1 MQSPLNG
8 CEIREVR
15 LSTNVN
21 ECPVINIP
29 VGRKETY
36 YTWLVDSGAPIN
48 VIDEMSFKSEFPDIP
63 LLKISPNVN
72 FKTADGSP
80 LQMKGS
86 FFTTFWFGKQ
96 PYEDEVFVCQGVTK
110 TRLLGTSLLSKFPQ
124 WGIDN
129 LNELFTLGDI
139 KISLVSSMGRCPR
152 NCDVSLVKGV
162 TIPAKSY
169 CFVKAALPNHYNP
182 TEFVFRPDDKVFSSK
197 KVLIPTC
204 LVTNSVYDGNILL
217 KIVNP
222 YPMERTLGKGAK
234 LGKVISNTDEYDFPL
249 PVEELGKSINNIQT
263 SSANEMELALK
274 KNYPEIYN
282 MYMESL
288 KGLDEVYRK
297 ELLHILYKY
306 RDVFS
311 TDDCD
316 IGSTT
321 LIKHRIVPKSNKVVY
336 RRQYKHSE
344 EQHRQIDAEVE
355 KLLKSGVIRESM
367 SPFNNPILMVPK
379 KEPGKW
385 RFCLDCRY
393 INDLTEN
400 EYFPIPRIDD
410 AMDSLAGADIFTV
423 LDMTS
428 GYHQVPLDEE
438 TSDMCAFSTR
448 KGHYQYTR
456 LPMGLRNSGMTFQ
469 KMVTLL
475 MAGMLHEEVLAY
487 LDDCIL
493 YSKSTHHH
501 LKLLKEV
508 LSRFKNAGLKLKPKK
523 CKLFRKEIVYL
534 GFLVNAEGIRPNPD
548 AAKKIREL
556 KEPTC
561 VYDVQQ
567 FLGKVNYYRKF
578 IPKLAEIAHPLY
590 ELTKTKQKNKFQ
602 WNAEHQS
609 AFDQLK
615 SLLCSGQVMGHP
627 RFDQDFILD
636 VDASDFALG
645 IELSQVDENGDER
658 PIYYGSRHLEKA
670 EKNYSATARETLA
683 AVFGCEYF
691 AQYLQG
697 RKFILRTDHNP
708 LVWLRDMKNPK
719 RPYNGWIVR
728 LEQFNYIIKYRRG
741 KDHVNADFNSRIQPT
756 DDDMG
761 RRSIGVQ
768 TITCAQVD
776 ATDDKKPWCSYIPYS
791 SEDLVNVQ
799 DDANKDGT
807 YSALVETTVT
817 SKNEVKH
824 HIASDGIKQDPTH
837 SALNETAMKQPKDKV
852 SHQKESNGMEPDEN
866 HSALVEAAMKPPN
879 NRSNLVKDT
888 PGMLAEAT
896 ARIES
901 DGKVCE
907 VTREPS
913 KFLVDRQNEDA
924 NIGPLIQKMVHPE
937 DKVEFTEKGER
948 LWRIRKNLELKEGL
962 LIRKHKLSAG
972 RLPIEQIVLPD
983 SMKEMVLE
991 SLHDDI
997 LSGHLGVKKTLARIK
1012 LRYYWPGY
1020 IDDVEKWCQSCMVC
1034 QKRKSPQSLNIPP
1047 LQSIGTGQGPFE
1059 QIALDILKLP
1069 RTTRG
1074 NQFALVIEDYF
1085 SKWVEV
1091 FPLQRTIAPSVAQC
1105 VLNGWVSR
1113 FGCPYTILSDQG
1125 QEFESMLFKE
1135 LNDAIQTSKLR
1146 TTAYHPRTDGM
1157 VERCNRTLI
1166 DILSKFATT
1175 EPDWDLKLPL
1185 VLFAIRTSEHAST
1198 GFSPFLLTYGKEARI
1213 PWDIVYGA
1221 PSPQPLPRDEWVASR
1236 KKDMETIF
1244 QMVQLNTKKAQ
1255 KHQKTYYDRNLKC
1268 KFQTFEKDDLIMVC
1282 DPAARSKEGKLNN
1295 PWSGPHKVLE
1305 KLSDSLYKVQFEN
1318 EKEKI
1323 INTERIKRFYPR
1335 LATNK
1340 NNSREKNRLDTDS
1353 EEEDLSDGD
1362 ELVIR
1367 GEVPT
1372 PDEEVEV
1379 RDQNADIPMQQRQQA
1394 DVPVPL
1400 MGHRGELWCNPD
1412 PRNIINTPRI
1422 RHNRNR
1428 EDS

>member
-1 MQSPLNG
+1 MQSPRNG
-8 CEIREVR
+8 CEIKEVREVR
-15 LSTNVN
+15 LSTNMN
-21 ECPVINIP
+21 ECPIINIP
-29 VGRKETY
+29 VGEKKAY

-48 VIDEMSFKSEFPDIP
+48 VIDEMSYKSEFPNTSLSNIP
-63 LLKISPNVN
+63 PDVN

-80 LQMKGS
+80 LQMIGS
-86 FFTTFWFGKQ
+86 FLTTFWLGSHA
-96 PYEDEVFVCQGVTK
+96 YEDTVFVCQGVTK

-129 LNELFTLGDI
+129 RNELFTVG
-139 KISLVSSMGRCPR
+139 
-152 NCDVSLVKGV
+152 NV
-162 TIPAKSY
+162 TIPLVTSMGKSPRSCNVSLIKGLTIPPKSY
-169 CFVKAALPNHYNP
+169 CFVRAALPNHYNP

-204 LVTNSVYDGNILL
+204 LVTSSVYDGTILL

-222 YPMERTLGKGAK
+222 YPLERTLGKGAK
-234 LGKVISNTDEYDFPL
+234 LGKVIANTDEYEFPL
-249 PVEELGKSINNIQT
+249 PNEGGKGINTIQVG
-263 SSANEMELALK
+263 SVNEMETALRK
-274 KNYPEIYN
+274 DYPEIYN
-282 MYMESL
+282 MYMDSSKSL
-288 KGLDEVYRK
+288 NEVHKK
-297 ELLHILYKY
+297 ELLQILYKY

-311 TDDCD
+311 IDDCD
-316 IGSTT
+316 LGTT
-321 LIKHRIVPKSNKVVY
+321 NLIKHKIVPKSNRVVY

-367 SPFNNPILMVPK
+367 SPFNSPILMVPK

-475 MAGMLHEEVLAY
+475 MAGMLHSEVLAY

-493 YSKSTHHH
+493 YSKSSHQHI
-501 LKLLKEV
+501 KLLEEV
-508 LSRFKNAGLKLKPKK
+508 LSRFKNAGLKLKPQK

-534 GFLVNAEGIRPNPD
+534 GFLVNANGIRPNPD

-556 KEPTC
+556 KAPTC
-561 VYDVQQ
+561 VYGVQQ

-590 ELTKTKQKNKFQ
+590 ELTKTTKKNKFQ

-615 SLLCSGQVMGHP
+615 SILCSGQVMGHP

-645 IELSQVDENGDER
+645 VELSQVDENGDER

-728 LEQFNYIIKYRRG
+728 LEQFNYVIQYRRG
-741 KDHVNADFNSRIQPT
+741 KEHINADFNSRIPPT
-756 DDDMG
+756 EDDMG

-768 TITCAQVD
+768 TVNCVQVD
-776 ATDDKKPWCSYIPYS
+776 ATSNKIPSYSTILSNPW
-791 SEDLVNVQ
+791 DLASVQ
-799 DDANKDGT
+799 DDAVNDQT
-807 YSALVETTVT
+807 YHKTL
-817 SKNEVKH
+817 VKH
-824 HIASDGIKQDPTH
+824 HREMKQDETH
-837 SALNETAMKQPKDKV
+837 RV
-852 SHQKESNGMEPDEN
+852 
-866 HSALVEAAMKPPN
+866 LVEAAMKPPN
-879 NRSNLVKDT
+879 NYVNHRNNTSST
-888 PGMLAEAT
+888 LAEAT
-896 ARIES
+896 AYREPVS
-901 DGKVCE
+901 KVCE
-907 VTREPS
+907 VTCDRS
-913 KFLVDRQNEDA
+913 QFLVNRQNEDKD
-924 NIGPLIQKMVHPE
+924 IGPVIHKILHPE
-937 DKVEFTEKGER
+937 NRVEFTEKGER

-962 LIRKHKLSAG
+962 LVRKHKLSAH
-972 RLPIEQIVLPD
+972 RLPIEQVVLPE

-991 SLHDDI
+991 SLHDNI
-997 LSGHLGVKKTLARIK
+997 FSGHFGVKKTLARIK

-1020 IDDVEKWCQSCMVC
+1020 IDDVEEWCQTCIIC
-1034 QKRKSPQSLNIPP
+1034 QKRKNPQSMNTAP
-1047 LQSIGTGQGPFE
+1047 LQSIDTGQGPFE

-1091 FPLQRTIAPSVAQC
+1091 FPLERTAAPSVAQC

-1125 QEFESMLFKE
+1125 KEFESLLFKE
-1135 LNDAIQTSKLR
+1135 LNNVMQTTKLR

-1157 VERCNRTLI
+1157 VERKNRTLI
-1166 DILSKFATT
+1166 DILSKFATI
-1175 EPDWDLKLPL
+1175 EPDWDIKLPL

-1221 PSPQPLPRDEWVASR
+1221 PTTQPLPQDEWVASR

-1244 QMVQLNTKKAQ
+1244 QMVKQNTKKAQ
-1255 KHQKTYYDRNLKC
+1255 KHQKNYYDKNLKC
-1268 KFQTFEKDDLIMVC
+1268 KFQTFDKDDLVMVC
-1282 DPAARSKEGKLNN
+1282 DPAARSKAGKLNN

-1305 KLSDSLYKVQFEN
+1305 KLSDALYKVEFEN
-1318 EKEKI
+1318 DKQKI
-1323 INTERIKRFYPR
+1323 VNTERIKKFYPR
-1335 LATNK
+1335 LA
-1340 NNSREKNRLDTDS
+1340 NNQDDQKGRANPDTDS
-1353 EEEDLSDGD
+1353 EEEY
-1362 ELVIR
+1362 LVE
-1367 GEVPT
+1367 GNGL
-1372 PDEEVEV
+1372 DEV
-1379 RDQNADIPMQQRQQA
+1379 REDNPVRNEGLEEQEQNVDVAVQQRQQA
-1394 DVPVPL
+1394 DVQTPI
-1400 MGHRGELWCNPD
+1400 MGHRGELWCNLD
-1412 PRNIINTPRI
+1412 PRNVLNTTR
-1422 RHNRNR
+1422 RNSNR
-1428 EDS
+1428 E